1 MFRPRRK
8 FPIGMVLRQLVMIV
22 LMLAAGAGVV
32 VVLQSLPDKVDLMVL
47 VSQAIADL
55 ISGIQ
60 LFLNAMVGLGVVM
73 LIALL
78 VILGGV
84 LMLGGLWRLVRLLR
98 LLFFPN
104 SLQGRR

>member
-1 MFRPRRK
+1 
-8 FPIGMVLRQLVMIV
+8 MVLRQLVVIL

-84 LMLGGLWRLVRLLR
+84 LLLGGLWRLVRLLR
-98 LLFFPN
+98 LLFFPS

>member
-1 MFRPRRK
+1 
-8 FPIGMVLRQLVMIV
+8 MVLRQLVMIL

-47 VSQAIADL
+47 VSQAVADL

-60 LFLNAMVGLGVVM
+60 LFLNAMVGLGVVI
-73 LIALL
+73 LIAL
-78 VILGGV
+78 VIILGGV
-84 LMLGGLWRLVRLLR
+84 LVLGGLWRLGKLLR
-98 LLFFPN
+98 LLFFPS

>member
-1 MFRPRRK
+1 
-8 FPIGMVLRQLVMIV
+8 MVLRQLVMIL

-84 LMLGGLWRLVRLLR
+84 LLLGGLWRLVRLLR
-98 LLFFPN
+98 LLFFPS